1 MGASYNIHDGK
12 YIKSTNGESYSHDN
26 SNVDD
31 SYSYQSYGDSCDI
44 HYEIKK
50 DLYRNSSHRDRIRSS
65 ETTTKS
71 IHSLKVDLFGD
82 EVDIAR

>member
-1 MGASYNIHDGK
+1 MQN
-12 YIKSTNGESYSHDN
+12 N
-26 SNVDD
+26 SNGDD
-31 SYSYQSYGDSCDI
+31 SYSYQSYGDSYDI
-44 HYEIKK
+44 HHEIKK

>member
-1 MGASYNIHDGK
+1 MQN
-12 YIKSTNGESYSHDN
+12 N
-26 SNVDD
+26 SNGDD
-31 SYSYQSYGDSCDI
+31 SYSYQSYGDTYDI